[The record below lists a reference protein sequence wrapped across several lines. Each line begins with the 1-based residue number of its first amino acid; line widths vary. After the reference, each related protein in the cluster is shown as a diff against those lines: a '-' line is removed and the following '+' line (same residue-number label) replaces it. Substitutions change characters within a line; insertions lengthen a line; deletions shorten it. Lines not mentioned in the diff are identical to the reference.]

1 MKEMWTDSN
10 LRLLLVSQ
18 QICRALAYIH
28 GGIGVCHRDIKPQN
42 LLVCFKNFMIFVVVV
57 FWKLLVDKVVVQV
70 NPHTHQV
77 KLCDFGSAKVLVGS
91 SFESDLSTMQ
101 IFFLVVGL
109 LCCFYSSFLCI
120 MLILLPFHSLLSG
133 ERRAKYIIYLFS
145 LLSSTRTNIRGYWIH
160 YRNWYMVCRLR
171 SCRVTSWTGTSFSF
185 FAKQGRIRRFSFPPF
200 LSLLSLLLACLNL
213 VASLSWWEWRRSAG
227 RNNQG

>member
-1 MKEMWTDSN
+1 MKEMWTGSN
-10 LRLLLVSQ
+10 LKFLLVCQ

-42 LLVCFKNFMIFVVVV
+42 LLVCFKIFEI
-57 FWKLLVDKVVVQV
+57 FCSFSYLETLADKIVVQV

-91 SFESDLSTMQ
+91 TFCVLSLDITE
-101 IFFLVVGL
+101 IPHF
-109 LCCFYSSFLCI
+109 CI
-120 MLILLPFHSLLSG
+120 MLILLPFHSFLKG

-145 LLSSTRTNIRGYWIH
+145 LLSSTWTNIWGHWIH

-171 SCRVTSWTGTSFSF
+171 SCRVTSWTG
-185 FAKQGRIRRFSFPPF
+185 
-200 LSLLSLLLACLNL
+200 SLQN
-213 VASLSWWEWRRSAG
+213 
-227 RNNQG
+227 